1 MHAATNRDSHAL
13 VNLCSVLDC
22 SLDYLALRTDDP
34 HPYFPDVIDKL
45 TIMYQPENVHHHA
58 MLLQLM
64 RLVEVMT
71 PDQQMLVLRLAESIA
86 NQTDQGSINTLIMR
100 AASPVP
106 VSASVP

>member
-1 MHAATNRDSHAL
+1 MCIRD
-13 VNLCSVLDC
+13 
-22 SLDYLALRTDDP
+22 R
-34 HPYFPDVIDKL
+34 
-45 TIMYQPENVHHHA
+45 PENVHHRA
-58 MLLQLM
+58 MLLQMM

-86 NQTDQGSINTLIMR
+86 DQTDQGSINTLIMQ